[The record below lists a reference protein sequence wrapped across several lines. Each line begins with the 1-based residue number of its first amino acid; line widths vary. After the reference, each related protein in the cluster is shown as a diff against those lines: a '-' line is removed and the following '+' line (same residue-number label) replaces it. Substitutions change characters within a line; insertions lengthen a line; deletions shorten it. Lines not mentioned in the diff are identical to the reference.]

1 MIERVQ
7 KGFRK
12 GSEGVQKGSKGSKV
26 QKVQKRFGE
35 MNYALTVLAVGIL
48 QTVEGDVLPSRRAC
62 ELLTAAEIQS
72 VQAATV
78 KEVKPSNGQSKGL
91 HYLQCVYA
99 TTDFAHSV
107 SVTLITAP
115 SRGTVKTY
123 WTDTFEKS
131 QERREKKASRARESE
146 EEEGRRI
153 LGLGNE
159 AFWTGDA
166 RAGAI
171 YVFSGDAILR
181 ISAGGV
187 AEEPERIRRSQQLA
201 TIALRRLSASRD

>member
-1 MIERVQ
+1 
-7 KGFRK
+7 
-12 GSEGVQKGSKGSKV
+12 
-26 QKVQKRFGE
+26 

-62 ELLTAAEIQS
+62 ELVTAAEIQS

-78 KEVKPSNGQSKGL
+78 KEVKPSNGQRKGL

-107 SVTLITAP
+107 SVTLITAS

-131 QERREKKASRARESE
+131 EERREKKASRARESGE
-146 EEEGRRI
+146 EEEARRI
-153 LGLGNE
+153 PGLGNE

-187 AEEPERIRRSQQLA
+187 AEEHERIRRSRQLA
-201 TIALRRLSASRD
+201 TIALRRLTGVSRD

>member
-1 MIERVQ
+1 
-7 KGFRK
+7 
-12 GSEGVQKGSKGSKV
+12 
-26 QKVQKRFGE
+26 

-48 QTVEGDVLPSRRAC
+48 QTMEGDVLPSRRAC

-146 EEEGRRI
+146 GEEGRRI
-153 LGLGNE
+153 PGLGNE

-171 YVFSGDAILR
+171 YVLSGDAILR

-187 AEEPERIRRSQQLA
+187 AEERERVRRSRQLA

>member
-1 MIERVQ
+1 MSYVLI
-7 KGFRK
+7 
-12 GSEGVQKGSKGSKV
+12 
-26 QKVQKRFGE
+26 
-35 MNYALTVLAVGIL
+35 VLAVGIL
-48 QTVEGDVLPSRRAC
+48 QTVNGEVLPSRRAC
-62 ELLTAAEIQS
+62 DLLTAAEIQS

-78 KEVKPSNGQSKGL
+78 KEVKPSNGQRKGL

-123 WTDTFEKS
+123 WADTFEKS
-131 QERREKKASRARESE
+131 EKRGEKKASRAREAE
-146 EEEGRRI
+146 EEEEARRI
-153 LGLGNE
+153 PGLGNE

-171 YVFSGDAILR
+171 YVLSGDAILR

-187 AEEPERIRRSQQLA
+187 AEEHERIRRSRHLA
-201 TIALRRLSASRD
+201 TIALRRLPSVRRD